1 MTKELRKTIA
11 ALLVAHDEVE
21 EARRVAVSQVQ
32 TAESVGVTTVLAA
45 EKCEAAE
52 ATTVRTAA
60 KFIISLLTLL
70 YTDDCFA
77 SVASNGC
84 VSVSTLY
91 AFVSC
96 VHKVYS
102 WAERVRCVEC
112 CAPAETACVGYE
124 AAREVACTATVLA

>member
-52 ATTVRTAA
+52 GPIWKIT
-60 KFIISLLTLL
+60 K
-70 YTDDCFA
+70 
-77 SVASNGC
+77 
-84 VSVSTLY
+84 STHTE
-91 AFVSC
+91 F
-96 VHKVYS
+96 
-102 WAERVRCVEC
+102 
-112 CAPAETACVGYE
+112 
-124 AAREVACTATVLA
+124 

>member
-32 TAESVGVTTVLAA
+32 PAESVGVTMVLAA

-70 YTDDCFA
+70 YRRLFCIGRIQW
-77 SVASNGC
+77 VRVC
-84 VSVSTLY
+84 VN
-91 AFVSC
+91 FVC
-96 VHKVYS
+96 V
-102 WAERVRCVEC
+102 CVV
-112 CAPAETACVGYE
+112 CA
-124 AAREVACTATVLA
+124 

>member
-70 YTDDCFA
+70 YHIAFFDYIITKQMVDGGHADRSHYKHLA
-77 SVASNGC
+77 RLVALGLVLNLIKFC
-84 VSVSTLY
+84 VLGLIIDR
-91 AFVSC
+91 AM
-96 VHKVYS
+96 HPEL
-102 WAERVRCVEC
+102 W
-112 CAPAETACVGYE
+112 VG
-124 AAREVACTATVLA
+124 RTPG